1 MKKQVLTLLMI
12 ISPLWMLAQR
22 AVVELKEMKMVRNGA
37 SFETK
42 EVRKIDTTFA
52 VPVFQN
58 VIESNTNIDSLLFN
72 GKKNTYIGP
81 VRQNGYTLLYFVKH
95 IDSVYSMRA
104 GQILIDPIHFTEK
117 ETDSIATNIISQI
130 KSGHSFDSMCKK
142 YSFSDNSEHDCDLG
156 WFKSGVMV
164 LEFEKAVLA
173 HKKNDVFQV
182 KTIFGTHIVKVLEN
196 SLEDSRT
203 STIIEYK
210 LKD

>member
-42 EVRKIDTTFA
+42 EVRKIDTTFE

-58 VIESNTNIDSLLFN
+58 VIESNSNIDSLLFN

-81 VRQNGYTLLYFVKH
+81 VRQNGYTFLYFVKY

-117 ETDSIATNIISQI
+117 EIDSIATNIISQI

-142 YSFSDNSEHDCDLG
+142 YSFSDNGEHDCDLG

-182 KTIFGTHIVKVLEN
+182 KTIFGTHIVKVLED